1 VAIPRIV
8 MDTNV
13 LVSAIRSNKGASYKF
28 LTMVDSGKYE
38 LQISVPLLLEYEE
51 AAKRSTGIALSET
64 EINDILDYICAM
76 SNKREIFY
84 LWRPMLKDPK
94 DDFVLEL
101 AVESE
106 SAFIIT
112 YNKQDFGKAERFGIR
127 VATPK
132 EFLEEIGVIR

>member
-1 VAIPRIV
+1 

-13 LVSAIRSNKGASYKF
+13 LVSAIGSNKGASYKF

-51 AAKRSTGIALSET
+51 AAKRSASVALSET

-112 YNKQDFGKAERFGIR
+112 YNKQDIGKAKRFGIR